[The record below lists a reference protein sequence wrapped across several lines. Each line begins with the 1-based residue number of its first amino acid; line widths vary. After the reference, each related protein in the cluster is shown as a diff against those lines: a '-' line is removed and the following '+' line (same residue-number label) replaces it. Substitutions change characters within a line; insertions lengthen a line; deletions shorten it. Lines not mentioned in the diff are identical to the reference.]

1 MTIIFYFA
9 FLWPA
14 LVLCSRRPGPWIAT
28 SRFYLEKSVGT
39 ACTNVSFLPPLQ
51 RRRCPSPSLMS
62 YLSFSNAPGFD
73 IYANKGPHLVRV
85 CSVMIALSA
94 IAVALRFAS
103 RRLSGVQ
110 LSWDD
115 WLILIALVSDARATF
130 SGNMRLTFAKSLWHG
145 SLVS

>member
-1 MTIIFYFA
+1 
-9 FLWPA
+9 
-14 LVLCSRRPGPWIAT
+14 
-28 SRFYLEKSVGT
+28 
-39 ACTNVSFLPPLQ
+39 
-51 RRRCPSPSLMS
+51 MS

-94 IAVALRFAS
+94 IAVGLRFAS

-115 WLILIALVSDARATF
+115 WLILIALVSDPRATL
-130 SGNMRLTFAKSLWHG
+130 SGNMRLTFANSLWRG